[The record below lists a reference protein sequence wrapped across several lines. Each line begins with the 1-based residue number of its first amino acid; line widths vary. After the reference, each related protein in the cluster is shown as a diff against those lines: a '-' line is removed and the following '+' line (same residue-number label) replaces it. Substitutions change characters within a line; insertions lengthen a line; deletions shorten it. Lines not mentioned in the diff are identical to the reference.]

1 MRVLLVD
8 DEQPCLD
15 ELRYLLDRHKDIEI
29 EGTFTNPFRALPVA
43 LRRKPDAIFLDINM
57 PQMSGI
63 ELAEKIRSLN
73 NKVQIVFI
81 TAHIKLLKE
90 AKRVGSHAFLLK
102 PVSDKKLNAI
112 LEDLN
117 RSL

>member
-1 MRVLLVD
+1 MLVD
-8 DEQPCLD
+8 DEKPCLD
-15 ELRYLLDRHKDIEI
+15 ELEYLLNRHDDIEI
-29 EGTFTNPFRALPVA
+29 TGMFTNPFRALSVA

-63 ELAEKIRSLN
+63 ELAEKIRSLHD
-73 NKVQIVFI
+73 KVQIVFI
-81 TAHIKLLKE
+81 TAHVKLLKE

-102 PVSDKKLNAI
+102 PVSKKKLNAI

-117 RSL
+117 RSK